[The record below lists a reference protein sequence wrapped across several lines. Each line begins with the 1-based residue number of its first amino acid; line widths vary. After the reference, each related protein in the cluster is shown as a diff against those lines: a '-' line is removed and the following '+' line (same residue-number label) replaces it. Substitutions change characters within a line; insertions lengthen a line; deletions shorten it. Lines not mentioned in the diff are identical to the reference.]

1 MNIAIIGNGGRE
13 HAICKKV
20 SESKF
25 VKKIFCLPGNA
36 GTASIGNNIDID
48 ILDFN
53 SIYKFIKTYK
63 INLVIVGPEEPLVK
77 GIGIFKKNVKLK
89 FLALINM
96 PLN

>member
-25 VKKIFCLPGNA
+25 VKKIFCIPGNA
-36 GTASIGNNIDID
+36 GTALIGSNIDID

-53 SIYKFIKTYK
+53 SIYKFI
-63 INLVIVGPEEPLVK
+63 V
-77 GIGIFKKNVKLK
+77 
-89 FLALINM
+89 
-96 PLN
+96 